1 MATLALVNGKII
13 TREQA
18 LIAHTRGNAWLLF
31 CENYLGSIAPGL
43 LADMVVL
50 DRDYLTVP
58 EDEIRDIK
66 PAASIVAGKIVH
78 GALPKG
84 SKVTA

>member
-18 LIAHTRGNAWLLF
+18 LIAHTRGNAWLMF